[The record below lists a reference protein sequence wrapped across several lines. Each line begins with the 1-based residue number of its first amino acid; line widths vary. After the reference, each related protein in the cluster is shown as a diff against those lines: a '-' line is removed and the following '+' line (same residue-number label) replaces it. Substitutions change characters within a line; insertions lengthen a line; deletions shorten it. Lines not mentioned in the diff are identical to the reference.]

1 MPKSYAI
8 QISIEFIINV
18 LNIITMSTIA
28 EKKLNTMVA
37 NIKADNAFS
46 EFNKQ
51 NPDLVDVSSCEAK
64 PNLVKVVLRVA
75 MFKKNASVPFYA
87 FIKHSANFA
96 AIVDIQ
102 TGAVKIVDSSVIA
115 SETEVL
121 GNFRIKRVTYGLKD
135 TVNGFKRYRPLSVA
149 PRKPRKRL
157 SPLSPEVVAAVCDS
171 EAGTEDMDF

>member
-1 MPKSYAI
+1 M
-8 QISIEFIINV
+8 SIIG
-18 LNIITMSTIA
+18 A
-28 EKKLNTMVA
+28 KKLNSLVA
-37 NIKADNAFS
+37 NMKADNAFS
-46 EFNKQ
+46 VFNKQ

-121 GNFRIKRVTYGLKD
+121 GNFRIQGVTYGVGD
-135 TVNGFKRYRPLSVA
+135 TVNGYKRYRPLSVE
-149 PRKPRKRL
+149 PRKPRQHL
-157 SPLSPEVVAAVCDS
+157 SPLSPEVVSAVSECEAAAA
-171 EAGTEDMDF
+171 EAIEF

>member
-1 MPKSYAI
+1 M
-8 QISIEFIINV
+8 SIIG
-18 LNIITMSTIA
+18 A
-28 EKKLNTMVA
+28 KKLNSLVA
-37 NIKADNAFS
+37 NMKADDAFK

-87 FIKHSANFA
+87 FIKHSANNFA

-121 GNFRIKRVTYGLKD
+121 GNFRIQGVTYGVGD
-135 TVNGFKRYRPLSVA
+135 TVNGYKRYRPLSVE
-149 PRKPRKRL
+149 PRKPRQHL
-157 SPLSPEVVAAVCDS
+157 SPLSPEVVAAVS
-171 EAGTEDMDF
+171 ECEDAAYEAMDF

>member
-1 MPKSYAI
+1 MLYTM
-8 QISIEFIINV
+8 V
-18 LNIITMSTIA
+18 LNLLLTFKIIIMSTIA

-37 NIKADNAFS
+37 NIKANKAF
-46 EFNKQ
+46 EDFNKK
-51 NPDLVDVSSCEAK
+51 NPNLVDLSSCEAQ
-64 PNLVKVVLRVA
+64 PQMVKIVLRVP

-87 FIKHSANFA
+87 FIKHSKNLN
-96 AIVDIQ
+96 AIVDLQ
-102 TGAVKIVDSSVIA
+102 TGAAKIVDSSVIA

-121 GNFRIKRVTYGLKD
+121 GNFRIKGVTYGLKD

-149 PRKPRKRL
+149 PSKPRKRL